1 MNKLFGEE
9 MIIND
14 AIEEIVDNVMAVSA
28 ETDEKKVNEMM
39 DILTSSKNVF
49 LLGQGRSGLV
59 ARAFAMRLMHLGIS
73 VYVVGETITPAIGE
87 EDCLLAISGSGET
100 SYIISTAM
108 IAKKRGAKIVA
119 VTSYEKSTLGTIS
132 DLIMHI
138 KGRTKVDSE
147 KNYIKRQM
155 NGKHLSLSPLGT
167 LFEVSTLIFLDALIA
182 QLMDKMGKTEDD
194 LKKRHTVLE

>member
-1 MNKLFGEE
+1 

-28 ETDEKKVNEMM
+28 EIDEKNVNDMM

>member
-1 MNKLFGEE
+1 

-28 ETDEKKVNEMM
+28 ETDEKNVMGMM

-73 VYVVGETITPAIGE
+73 VYVVGETITPAIDDD
-87 EDCLLAISGSGET
+87 DCLLAISGSGET
-100 SYIISTAM
+100 SYIISTAR

-119 VTSYEKSTLGTIS
+119 VTSYENSTLGNLS
-132 DLIMHI
+132 DLVMHI